1 MQVVMGYGHNKLSL
15 EEAEELLKEVNSILR
30 IFSFSCQDQAG
41 GDFYHG
47 VLGDWTDFVL
57 IAGRLGWRWETRL
70 HRVYTDDA
78 LGLGGL
84 AVNTGGLALQC
95 EHFED

>member
-1 MQVVMGYGHNKLSL
+1 MGYGHNKLSL
-15 EEAEELLKEVNSILR
+15 EEAEELLKEVNSISR

-47 VLGDWTDFVL
+47 VLGDWTDFLL
-57 IAGRLGWRWETRL
+57 IAGLLGWRWETRL

-84 AVNTGGLALQC
+84 DLQC
-95 EHFED
+95 EHLEDYLTAMRLQMKE